1 MLIFSTY
8 IMCFAYNLLYCYMFS
23 KYVLKEKFKISKR
36 MILICGILAIPG
48 LVNYLYNISPLKPFI
63 PNILGFVVIKL
74 SYKDSIIK
82 ILVGV
87 LFTFLLASISEL
99 IYAFIT
105 INILG
110 YSQGDLNN
118 TLQGI
123 LITNIFII
131 IFTFVLSNIKNV
143 RKLLSV
149 VINGFEEK
157 RAIISTILV
166 VLCLSIVTFSIYQNL
181 SNEYSFT
188 YFIVTNLFFIG
199 AYVFMIGFFVQKS
212 NNNSLT
218 NKYDQLIDYS
228 KTYEQELVKRSKKQH
243 EYKNQ
248 LVIIKSMIE
257 DKDKEVINYINE
269 ILNDN
274 NKNKDIKWL
283 TRLTNIPLGG
293 LKGLVYYKI
302 NEMTSKGIK
311 VNLEVAES
319 LNKKSLWKNY
329 SENSQDISKI
339 IGVYID
345 NAIESADI
353 SPEKEVEI
361 QFYLE
366 NSNIVLCI
374 GNTFTGN
381 IDLLKIDTE
390 GYSTKGNNRGY
401 GLALAKD
408 LLSKHS
414 DILSTERTIM
424 DNYYIQNLYIKTK

>member
-1 MLIFSTY
+1 MLMFSTY
-8 IMCFAYNLLYCYMFS
+8 IMCFTYNLLYCYMFS
-23 KYVLKEKFKISKR
+23 KYVLKEKFKISRR

-123 LITNIFII
+123 LITNIFIL
-131 IFTFVLSNIKNV
+131 IFTFILSNIKNV

-157 RAIISTILV
+157 KTIISTILV

-218 NKYDQLIDYS
+218 NKYDQLIEYS

-257 DKDKEVINYINE
+257 DKDKEVINYIDE

-293 LKGLVYYKI
+293 LKGLIYYKI

-329 SENSQDISKI
+329 SKNSHDISKI

-345 NAIESADI
+345 NAIEAAAI
-353 SPEKEVEI
+353 SSEKEVEI

-366 NSNIVLCI
+366 NNNIVLCI

-424 DNYYIQNLYIKTK
+424 DNYYIQNLYIKAK

>member
-1 MLIFSTY
+1 M
-8 IMCFAYNLLYCYMFS
+8 
-23 KYVLKEKFKISKR
+23 
-36 MILICGILAIPG
+36 
-48 LVNYLYNISPLKPFI
+48 
-63 PNILGFVVIKL
+63 
-74 SYKDSIIK
+74 
-82 ILVGV
+82 
-87 LFTFLLASISEL
+87 
-99 IYAFIT
+99 
-105 INILG
+105 
-110 YSQGDLNN
+110 
-118 TLQGI
+118 
-123 LITNIFII
+123 ITNVFIL
-131 IFTFVLSNIKNV
+131 IFTFILSNIKNV

-157 RAIISTILV
+157 KAIISTILV
-166 VLCLSIVTFSIYQNL
+166 ILCLSIVTFSIYQNL
-181 SNEYSFT
+181 SNEYSIT

-257 DKDKEVINYINE
+257 DNDADIIDYING
-269 ILNDN
+269 ILHDND
-274 NKNKDIKWL
+274 KNKDTKWL

-293 LKGLVYYKI
+293 LKGLIYYKI
-302 NEMTSKGIK
+302 NEMISKGID

-329 SENSQDISKI
+329 SENSHDISKI

-345 NAIESADI
+345 NAIEAAS
-353 SPEKEVEI
+353 SSTSKEVEI

-366 NSNIVLCI
+366 NNNIVLCL
-374 GNTFTGN
+374 GNTFVGN
-381 IDLLKIDTE
+381 IDLSKIDAE

-401 GLALAKD
+401 GLPLAKD

-414 DILSTERTIM
+414 DILESERTIIH
-424 DNYYIQNLYIKTK
+424 NYYVQNLMIKIK

>member
-1 MLIFSTY
+1 MLMFSTY
-8 IMCFAYNLLYCYMFS
+8 IMCLTYNLLYCYMFS
-23 KYVLKEKFKISKR
+23 KYVLKEKFRINKR
-36 MILICGILAIPG
+36 MLVICGILAIPG
-48 LVNYLYNISPLKPFI
+48 LINYLCNNSPLKPFI
-63 PNILGFVVIKL
+63 PNVIGFIVIKL

-82 ILVGV
+82 ILIGV

-99 IYAFIT
+99 IYAFIA
-105 INILG
+105 INVLG

-123 LITNIFII
+123 LITNVFIL
-131 IFTFVLSNIKNV
+131 IFTFILSNIKNV
-143 RKLLSV
+143 RKLLGV

-157 RAIISTILV
+157 KAIISTILV
-166 VLCLSIVTFSIYQNL
+166 ILCLSIVTFSIYQNL
-181 SNEYSFT
+181 SNEYSIT

-257 DKDKEVINYINE
+257 DKDDEVIDYIND
-269 ILNDN
+269 ILHDND
-274 NKNKDIKWL
+274 KNKDTKWL

-293 LKGLVYYKI
+293 LKGLIYYKI
-302 NEMTSKGIK
+302 NEMTSKGID

-329 SENSQDISKI
+329 SENSHDISKI

-345 NAIESADI
+345 NAIEAASSSI
-353 SPEKEVEI
+353 SKEVEI

-366 NSNIVLCI
+366 NNNIVLCL

-381 IDLLKIDTE
+381 IDLSKIDNE

-401 GLALAKD
+401 GLSLAKD

-414 DILSTERTIM
+414 DILESERTIIH
-424 DNYYIQNLYIKTK
+424 NYYVQNLMIKIK